1 MLISIFWVVPNFSLT
16 QHQGR
21 FVTEK
26 GHIARSQTG
35 LSGIAA
41 PRSGPIFLVGDSHA
55 GRGAHQKGVSL
66 APRSPLASALSVKC

>member
-55 GRGAHQKGVSL
+55 GRGAHQKGVSP